1 MWILFLVGGGW
12 ISSLVFYLVSKDK
25 PFLRHHAAESLNL
38 FLVLLVPQLV
48 GFALLVPSYID
59 FIVRVNED
67 PEADLRFS
75 GSFWLGLSIV
85 ALVSLLTYIAAIAAA
100 IKAHRG
106 RWWRL
111 PLPVHPV
118 RGVVVAGHEPYSVV

>member
-12 ISSLVFYLVSKDK
+12 VSSLVFYLVSKDK
-25 PFLRHHAAESLNL
+25 PFVRHHAAESLNL

-48 GFALLVPSYID
+48 GIALALPDYLD
-59 FIVRVNED
+59 LIVGLTED
-67 PEADLRFS
+67 PEADLRLG

-85 ALVSLLTYIAAIAAA
+85 GLVSLLTYIAAIAAA
-100 IKAHRG
+100 VQAHRG

-118 RGVVVAGHEPYSVV
+118 RGVVASGQEPYSVV